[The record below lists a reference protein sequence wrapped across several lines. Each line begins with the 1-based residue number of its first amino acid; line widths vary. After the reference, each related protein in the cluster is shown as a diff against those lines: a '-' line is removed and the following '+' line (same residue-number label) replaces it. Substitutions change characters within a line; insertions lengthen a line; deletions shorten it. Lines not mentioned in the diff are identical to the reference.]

1 MTEDLRVVVAGGGRV
16 GMQTAR
22 ILDDR
27 GHDVVI
33 VEQDPDVA
41 DEVTDEYVATVIT
54 GDATRPTTLDQVGLD
69 RTDVVAGLTSQT
81 GINLAVCMEVQA
93 MTATDPATRTAS
105 DSVRTVARIEEG
117 DPEEYTRFVDAVVFP
132 ERAGAR
138 VAVNEIVGSSVQT
151 IADVTGTLDILEVRV
166 AEGAP
171 AAGKSLQEVRFPAGT
186 LVVSDDDGERIAR
199 PETTLDAGKQYVVA
213 VEPDV
218 VDEVMNLLR
227 G

>member
-1 MTEDLRVVVAGGGRV
+1 MPMAEDLRVVIAGGGRV
-16 GMQTAR
+16 GMQAAR

-27 GHDVVI
+27 GHDVLI
-33 VEQDPDVA
+33 VEDDPDVVETISDA
-41 DEVTDEYVATVIT
+41 YVATVIE
-54 GDATRPTTLDQVGLD
+54 GDATRPTTLDQVDLD
-69 RTDVVAGLTSQT
+69 RTDVVAGLTSHT
-81 GINLAVCMEVQA
+81 GINLAVCMEVQEMA
-93 MTATDPATRTAS
+93 H
-105 DSVRTVARIEEG
+105 SVRTVARIEEG

-171 AAGKSLQEVRFPAGT
+171 AAGKSLRDVRFPAGT

-199 PETTLDAGKQYVVA
+199 PDTTLDPGKQYVVA
-213 VEPDV
+213 VEPDI